1 MATPNEIV
9 VRIITD
15 LAALKSGMQQATGI
29 IGNAASAAQGLSS
42 KLGDIEQGARRAGM
56 QLALIGGA
64 GVAAFG
70 SAAKSAIDFEKN
82 MALIVA
88 LTGVQKEE
96 IAGLTERMKPLAIVT
111 GITLGEMSQAFYFA
125 ASAVSDTDTAFSILE
140 ASAYGSAGGLGNLT
154 VVVDAVSSAVN
165 AYAASGLTAAH
176 ATDVLIQTVRDG
188 KAEPEALAGSF
199 GRVLPVA
206 SAMGLTFEE
215 VGANLAIMTRV
226 GMSAD
231 EASTAL
237 KSTLTQF
244 LKPSQDAVNLLADMG
259 ISMDDLR
266 KSIRERGLLATLND
280 LIAATG
286 GNVTELATLFPNVRA
301 LTDVLGSAVAQGDAY
316 TQVLNNMNSS
326 AGATTDAFNIM
337 AGTNAMN
344 IARLKAMLSVLSVE
358 IGTIL
363 LPTVYKMTDALQTFV
378 SRLRELSQQHP
389 ELTKF
394 VVMFGAIASVVTL
407 VAGGFLLFV
416 SVVAGG
422 LKALIDLS
430 TFGVSAGKAMWNLAK
445 GMAQAAIDAATLAV
459 KMALTAWDTLASNI
473 GKAADNIWNFSRGL
487 ADAALHPDIKT
498 KLQLDTAYG
507 TGQVK
512 PAYKTGVSAFEKLGL
527 GAIQGLGISLGPAL
541 KAAIPGILAG
551 IGGAITAL
559 AVGIATLL
567 EAALSIALTLAP
579 FIAIIAAVLLAAFLI
594 YHYRD
599 QIWSGLTTLF
609 DILKEFFTEA
619 VPKWFQ
625 ENFTPEKIGYA
636 LGFAAGVLLVALFP
650 IPFLI
655 IKFRSQIM
663 GFLQAIPGL
672 VAGIPGRIAAFVGD
686 HWYAIL
692 FALFPIEMAV
702 VRWRGLIG
710 GWLAAVASFVAGI
723 PDRIGDFIGDH
734 WRGILFAIFPVP
746 MAIIKWHE
754 QIEGWLSAIVSF
766 VAGIPGRIGGFI
778 GEHWKEVI
786 GGIIDVPKWSL
797 EFTTKATSWLADIL
811 PKIPGLFGALG
822 TAIANGIKDAFLSL
836 IDFGAWLKAGFATFW
851 DHVPGPVKS
860 FLQGVGGGFG
870 DVIGFFTK
878 GAMGFQNFMGGLAL
892 VGEAGP
898 ELLRLP
904 RGSDVIRNENMGQA
918 LRDAGGGGGG
928 GGLSIAMQIAAN
940 FVDYDEFKKCILDEM
955 AAKLDENA
963 GRVRLAAPRLGTFG
977 AGMSRP

>member
-1 MATPNEIV
+1 MTPNEIV
-9 VRIITD
+9 IRIITD

-29 IGNAASAAQGLSS
+29 IGGAASAAQGLST

-70 SAAKSAIDFEKN
+70 STVKSAVDFEKN

-88 LTGVQKEE
+88 LTGVQKDE

-165 AYAASGLTAAH
+165 AYATSGLTAAH

-199 GRVLPVA
+199 GMVLPVA

-231 EASTAL
+231 EASTTL
-237 KSTLTQF
+237 KSTLMQF
-244 LKPSQDAVNLLADMG
+244 LKPSADAVALLADMG

-266 KSIRERGLLATLND
+266 KSIKERGLLATLND

-316 TQVLNNMNSS
+316 TQVLDNMNSS
-326 AGATTDAFNIM
+326 AGATTEAFNIM

-344 IARLKAMLSVLSVE
+344 IARLKAMLSVLSDE
-358 IGTIL
+358 IGSIL
-363 LPTVYKMTDALQTFV
+363 LPTVYELTDALQTFV
-378 SRLRELSQQHP
+378 SRLRELTQQHP

-394 VVMFGAIASVVTL
+394 VVLFGAVASVVAL
-407 VAGGFLLFV
+407 VTGGLLLFV

-422 LKALIDLS
+422 LKALIDLG
-430 TFGVSAGKAMWNLAK
+430 TFSVSAAKGIGSLAK
-445 GMAQAAIDAATLAV
+445 AMAQAAIDAGTLAV

-473 GKAADNIWNFSRGL
+473 GKAADNIWNFSRGM

-498 KLQLDTAYG
+498 KVQLDTALG
-507 TGQVK
+507 TNQLA
-512 PAYKTGVSAFEKLGL
+512 PAYKTGASAFEKLGL
-527 GAIQGLGISLGPAL
+527 GAIQGLGISLGPAI
-541 KAAIPGILAG
+541 KAAIPGILTA
-551 IGGAITAL
+551 IGGAVAAL

-567 EAALSIALTLAP
+567 EAALSIALALAP

-609 DILKEFFTEA
+609 DVLKEFFTEA
-619 VPKWFQ
+619 VPKWFK

-636 LGFAAGVLLVALFP
+636 LGFAAGVLLVAMFP

-655 IKFRSQIM
+655 IKFRGQIE
-663 GFLQAIPGL
+663 GFLSAIPGL
-672 VAGIPGRIAAFVGD
+672 VAGIPGRIASFIGD

-692 FALFPIEMAV
+692 FALFPVEMAIT
-702 VRWRGLIG
+702 RWRGQIG
-710 GWLAAVASFVAGI
+710 GFITGVAAFVAGI
-723 PDRIGDFIGDH
+723 PDRIADFVGDH
-734 WRGILFAIFPVP
+734 WKGILFALFPIP

-754 QIEGWLSAIVSF
+754 QIESWLGN
-766 VAGIPGRIGGFI
+766 VADFIGSIPGKIGGLI
-778 GEHWKEVI
+778 GDHWKD
-786 GGIIDVPKWSL
+786 IISGFGFPQWTA
-797 EFTTKATSWLADIL
+797 EFTTKATSWVTEMV
-811 PKIPGLFGALG
+811 PKIPGLFAALG
-822 TAIANGIKDAFLSL
+822 KAIANGIKDAFLSL
-836 IDFGAWLKAGFATFW
+836 VDFGAWLKTAFATFW

-860 FLQGVGGGFG
+860 FLKGAGGGFG
-870 DVIGFFTK
+870 EVIGFFTK
-878 GAMGFQNFMGGLAL
+878 GAMGLQNFMGGLAL

-904 RGSDVIRNENMGQA
+904 RGSDVIRNENIGQT
-918 LRDAGGGGGG
+918 LREVGGGS
-928 GGLSIAMQIAAN
+928 GGLSIPMSIAAN
-940 FVDYDEFKKCILDEM
+940 FVDYDSFKRYILDTIAE
-955 AAKLDENA
+955 KLDENA
-963 GRVRLAAPRLGTFG
+963 GRVRLAAPRAGTFG
-977 AGMSRP
+977 AGMARP